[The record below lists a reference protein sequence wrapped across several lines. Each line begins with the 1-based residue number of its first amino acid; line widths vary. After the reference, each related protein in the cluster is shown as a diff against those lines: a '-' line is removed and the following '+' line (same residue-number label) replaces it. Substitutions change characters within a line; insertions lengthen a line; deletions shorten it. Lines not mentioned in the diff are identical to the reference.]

1 MTDRGCPPL
10 RWSSAILGTTPE
22 LWYAADEILL
32 INFHKLE
39 IPQITPSKSDSSFKS
54 IKTKL
59 HKNKRWYL
67 ILVST
72 FLLNIF
78 LILCNWNSLTF
89 SRRICHNSGI
99 VRGSWHG
106 CAAPSKFPPLFFF
119 YRRHP
124 SLLSLLSPLRI
135 LLNILG
141 SSGDPSNRCH
151 DWGPENRA
159 ALPITRS
166 RTYPAHP
173 ENCHI
178 SEGFW
183 LSPNLACKHWL

>member
-10 RWSSAILGTTPE
+10 RWSSANLGTTPE

-32 INFHKLE
+32 INFRKLE
-39 IPQITPSKSDSSFKS
+39 IPQITPSMSDSSFKS

-59 HKNKRWYL
+59 HKNKRWCL

-78 LILCNWNSLTF
+78 LIFCNWNSLTF

-124 SLLSLLSPLRI
+124 SLLSLVDVLWGWRELFE
-135 LLNILG
+135 
-141 SSGDPSNRCH
+141 GDCPRR
-151 DWGPENRA
+151 ER
-159 ALPITRS
+159 LFK
-166 RTYPAHP
+166 RT
-173 ENCHI
+173 
-178 SEGFW
+178 
-183 LSPNLACKHWL
+183 HWARKVL

>member
-1 MTDRGCPPL
+1 MTDRGCPLL
-10 RWSSAILGTTPE
+10 RWSSANLGTTPE

-32 INFHKLE
+32 INFRKLE
-39 IPQITPSKSDSSFKS
+39 IPQITPSMSDSSFKS

-59 HKNKRWYL
+59 HKNKRWCL

-78 LILCNWNSLTF
+78 LIFCNWNSLTF

-106 CAAPSKFPPLFFF
+106 CPAPSKFPPLFFF

-124 SLLSLLSPLRI
+124 SLLSLRQSSSYTGGGRIRTCRVSPHRRYQL
-135 LLNILG
+135 
-141 SSGDPSNRCH
+141 
-151 DWGPENRA
+151 
-159 ALPITRS
+159 
-166 RTYPAHP
+166 
-173 ENCHI
+173 
-178 SEGFW
+178 
-183 LSPNLACKHWL
+183 